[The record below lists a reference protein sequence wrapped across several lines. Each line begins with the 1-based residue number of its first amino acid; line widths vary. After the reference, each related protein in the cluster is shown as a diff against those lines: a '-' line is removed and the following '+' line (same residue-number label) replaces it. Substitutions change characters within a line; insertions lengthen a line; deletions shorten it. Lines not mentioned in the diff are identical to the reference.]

1 MCEIKI
7 LQDEDQKKYIPKYD
21 ELMSKEEMME
31 QANKEF
37 NSLPN
42 RKILNHD

>member
-1 MCEIKI
+1 MCEIKK
-7 LQDEDQKKYIPKYD
+7 LQDEDQKRYIPKYD

-37 NSLPN
+37 NALPN
-42 RKILNHD
+42 RIILKHD